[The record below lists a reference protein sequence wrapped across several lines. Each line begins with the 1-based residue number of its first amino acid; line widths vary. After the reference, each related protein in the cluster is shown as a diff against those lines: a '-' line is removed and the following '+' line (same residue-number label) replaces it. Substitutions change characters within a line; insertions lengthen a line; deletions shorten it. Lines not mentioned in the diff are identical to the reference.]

1 MLINSSFLTKY
12 SAGTKIVIFL
22 QCVFSSYLSFRFLKL
37 VYFNWRL
44 ITLQYCGFCHTS
56 PWISHGCTC
65 VPSSWTPLPPPSPP
79 HLPGLS
85 QSTSFECSA
94 SCIKLALV
102 IYFIYGNIYAS
113 MTTFSR
119 TVKLP
124 FISEQIKKVIN
135 KTKSSLNKYLKVPR
149 LYNFQ

>member
-22 QCVFSSYLSFRFLKL
+22 QCFFSSYLSFRFLKL
-37 VYFNWRL
+37 IYFNWRL
-44 ITLQYCGFCHTS
+44 ITLQYRCGFCHILT
-56 PWISHGCTC
+56 WISHECIC
-65 VPSSWTPLPPPSPP
+65 VPPSLNPLPTPSPP
-79 HLPGLS
+79 QPPGLS

-94 SCIKLALV
+94 SYIELALV
-102 IYFIYGNIYAS
+102 IYFAYGNIHAS
-113 MTTFSR
+113 VTTFSR

-124 FISEQIKKVIN
+124 FVSEQIKKVIN

-149 LYNFQ
+149 L